1 MQYPKLL
8 LLDTDVYTSS
18 LIIDDLRKRNIVDID
33 HVINPLNVPDKLQT
47 TQPDV
52 VIFNYHSEFADSLI
66 ICNTIKL
73 ICPESAIIAIVS
85 RGPALKA
92 ARALTKQSSSIDV
105 IIEKP
110 LSDERFY
117 TVVED
122 LLKLKSAAREIQ
134 SRAEKLSQLIPEAA
148 LNALDDDNNEAKL
161 FEAAVIFTD
170 IRGSSELIQVM
181 PPHVFFNKLNQLLTA
196 QANLVKLYGGNVI
209 KFTGDGLMAIFRGS
223 GRSYVALRC
232 AFELAKDSKNQQLA
246 CGVGVSEGL
255 VLAGMIGD
263 SHHLRQRRQY
273 DVIGVNVHLASR
285 LCSIANGGEVVAMKC
300 LTNISRVTNPPPKD
314 IGAVFVK
321 GFASKIDCIAF
332 DLN

>member
-1 MQYPKLL
+1 MQNSKLL
-8 LLDTDVYTSS
+8 LVDTDVYTSS
-18 LIIDDLRKRNIVDID
+18 LIIDDLYKRNILNVE
-33 HVINPLNVPDKLQT
+33 HVINQLDVPSKVQASK
-47 TQPDV
+47 PDI
-52 VIFNYHSEFADSLI
+52 VIFNYHSEFANSLI
-66 ICNTIKL
+66 ICTTIRL
-73 ICPESAIIAIVS
+73 IYPESAIIAIVS

-92 ARALTKQSSSIDV
+92 ARALAKQANCIDV

-117 TVVED
+117 MAVQD
-122 LLKLKSAAREIQ
+122 LLKLKSATREIQ
-134 SRAEKLSQLIPEAA
+134 SRTEKLSQLVPEGA
-148 LNALDDDNNEAKL
+148 LNALDNDSNEAKL

-170 IRGSSELIQVM
+170 IRGSSELIQKM
-181 PPHVFFNKLNQLLTA
+181 PPHDFFNKLNLLLTA
-196 QANLVKLYGGNVI
+196 QAKLVKQYGGTVI
-209 KFTGDGLMAIFRGS
+209 KFTGDGMMAIFKGS

-232 AFELAKDSKNQQLA
+232 AFELAKDSKNQQLH

-285 LCSIANGGEVVAMKC
+285 LCSIASGGEVVAMKC
-300 LTNISRVTNPPPKD
+300 LTSISRVTNPPPKD
-314 IGAVFVK
+314 IGTVQMK
-321 GFASKIDCIAF
+321 GFANHIDCVAF